1 MILLLSSCYPR
12 ERERETER
20 EREREREREVLV
32 AILYRESLDALVLRE
47 NEFGNDT
54 L

>member
-1 MILLLSSCYPR
+1 MILLLSSCYP
-12 ERERETER
+12 ERE
-20 EREREREREVLV
+20 EREREREVLV
-32 AILYRESLDALVLRE
+32 AILYRESLEALVLRE